1 MYIAHLLIA
10 ATGGNSLSFQA
21 VSCGII
27 PAYPAKTNLGS
38 ILYPALPGALGVLK
52 EELAE
57 PFVHVVYYVSK
68 RGELAVHSLGNVGRK
83 LGQNGLVPRKVRKA
97 VLTTE
102 VSNMPRRVKPINDE
116 VESAQ
121 SLCYG

>member
-1 MYIAHLLIA
+1 M
-10 ATGGNSLSFQA
+10 
-21 VSCGII
+21 
-27 PAYPAKTNLGS
+27 
-38 ILYPALPGALGVLK
+38 GVLK

-57 PFVHVVYYVSK
+57 PFVHVVYYVPK